1 MQAYGLFTLPEIDTD
16 TDKMG
21 TEPNGNLHRSPSLSS
36 VNGPKQFYKGH
47 TLWVSV
53 SLSSSVNTPLRR

>member
-1 MQAYGLFTLPEIDTD
+1 MQAYGLFTLPETDTD

-36 VNGPKQFYKGH
+36 VNAPRNSIKVILYGF
-47 TLWVSV
+47 
-53 SLSSSVNTPLRR
+53 LSRCPAV